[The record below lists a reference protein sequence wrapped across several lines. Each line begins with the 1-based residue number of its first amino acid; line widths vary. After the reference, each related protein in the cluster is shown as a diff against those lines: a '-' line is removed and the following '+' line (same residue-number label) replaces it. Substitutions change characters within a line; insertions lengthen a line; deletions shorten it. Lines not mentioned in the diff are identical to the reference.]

1 MAARKLLGRT
11 QPRLWTPPQ
20 RKLTRATSHG
30 YNVCDFADAIGEPLL
45 PWQKWLAVHAMEVDA
60 AGFYRF
66 RVVLVLV
73 ARQSGKSSIK
83 RTISLWRLYVD
94 GAQLVLGVAQ
104 DVSLA
109 REQWQMC
116 IDTIQESPDLAPD
129 LTQVRRVNGDE
140 WLKVAADLD
149 ARGIDPDERELEYED
164 DELDES
170 LTVEGGG
177 RYKIAASNRKAGRGL
192 SVDELN
198 IDELREQR
206 SWAAWSALSKT
217 TMARPDAQIWCMSNA
232 GDDES
237 VVLNQLRE
245 AALSGRDPSI
255 GLFEWSGEDNC
266 ELDDWDQ
273 IRQANPGLGYTVSEA
288 AIRTAITT
296 DPPNV
301 FRTEVLCQKVDQLDG
316 ALDFAAWKSLADP
329 QGTMD
334 AHRGR
339 LAACLDAAPDGQH
352 YTLSVAARLADG
364 RPRVELVRDWTSVA
378 DVRRELPELLAKV
391 KPKAFGWY
399 PTGPAAEIASVIRPL
414 AVKINKHPGT
424 AERGPGE
431 VSEDGTITG
440 ARVSEACM
448 EFAGLVR
455 ARGIVH
461 AGQELLDTHV
471 RGASKLHTG
480 DGWRFTRRGDGHCD
494 AAYSAA
500 GAVKVLLAMPEVKR
514 AKIRMILG

>member
-1 MAARKLLGRT
+1 MAARKIFGKT

-30 YNVCDFADAIGEPLL
+30 YAICDFADVIGEPFL
-45 PWQKWLAVHAMEVDA
+45 PWQKWLAVHAMELTPD
-60 AGFYRF
+60 GFYRF
-66 RVVLVLV
+66 RVIVVLVG
-73 ARQSGKSSIK
+73 RQNGKSSCK
-83 RTISLWRLYVD
+83 RCISLWRLHVD
-94 GAQLVLGVAQ
+94 GARLVLGVAQ

-116 IDTIQESPDLAPD
+116 IDTIQASADLSED
-129 LTQVRRVNGDE
+129 LETVRRVNGDE
-140 WLKVAADLD
+140 WFKLATELD
-149 ARGIDPDERELEYED
+149 SRGDGELIDERELNYDD

-170 LTVEGGG
+170 LTLAGGG

-255 GLFEWSGEDNC
+255 GLFEWSGPDNC
-266 ELDDWDQ
+266 ELDDWEA

-301 FRTEVLCQKVDQLDG
+301 FRTEVLCMKVDQLDG
-316 ALDFAAWKSLADP
+316 AVDFEGWKACSDP

-334 AHRGR
+334 AHRDR

-352 YTLSVAARLADG
+352 FTLAVAARLADG
-364 RPRVELVRDWTSVA
+364 RPRVELVRDWTSTA
-378 DVRRELPELLAKV
+378 DVRKELPELLAKV
-391 KPKAFGWY
+391 KPKAFGWF
-399 PTGPAAEIASVIRPL
+399 PGGPAAELASVIRPMAL
-414 AVKINKHPGT
+414 KINHHPGD
-424 AERGPGE
+424 RGEME
-431 VSEDGTITG
+431 VPEDGAITG
-440 ARVSEACM
+440 GKVGEACQ
-448 EFAGLVR
+448 ELAGLVR
-455 ARGIVH
+455 ARGLVH

-494 AAYSAA
+494 AAYAAA
-500 GAVKVLLAMPEVKR
+500 GAVKVLAGMPERKKAGVR
-514 AKIRMILG
+514 FVA